1 MEDEL
6 RALEE
11 RLQVDITD
19 YDLLQRAITHRSYL
33 NESQEAGLEDNERLE
48 FLGDAVL
55 DFVVGAYL
63 YERFPEM
70 DEGELTA
77 LRAALV
83 RTRTLAGFARQL
95 DLGRSL
101 RLGYGE
107 AGSGGRDRTPT
118 LCAAFEAVI
127 GAVYLD
133 QGLDAVTE
141 LMARLMEPALQEIL
155 EKSLHKDAK
164 SEFQVW
170 AQGERN
176 ITPNYRVVGEEG
188 PDHAKT
194 FTVQVRLEDEV
205 WGEGQGRSKQA
216 AAQAAAADA
225 ISRVEKQNGQ

>member
-1 MEDEL
+1 
-6 RALEE
+6 
-11 RLQVDITD
+11 
-19 YDLLQRAITHRSYL
+19 
-33 NESQEAGLEDNERLE
+33 
-48 FLGDAVL
+48 
-55 DFVVGAYL
+55 
-63 YERFPEM
+63 
-70 DEGELTA
+70 
-77 LRAALV
+77 
-83 RTRTLAGFARQL
+83 
-95 DLGRSL
+95 
-101 RLGYGE
+101 
-107 AGSGGRDRTPT
+107 
-118 LCAAFEAVI
+118 
-127 GAVYLD
+127 LD

-188 PDHAKT
+188 PDHANT
-194 FTVQVRLEDEV
+194 FTAQVPLEDEV

>member
-1 MEDEL
+1 MDEL

-11 RLQVDITD
+11 RLDVDITD
-19 YDLLQRAITHRSYL
+19 YSLLQRALTHRSYI
-33 NESQEAGLEDNERLE
+33 NESGEPGLEDNERLE

-63 YERFPEM
+63 YARFPEM
-70 DEGELTA
+70 DEGELTS

-95 DLGRSL
+95 ELGGCL

-107 AGSGGRDRTPT
+107 EESGGRDRTPT
-118 LCAAFEAVI
+118 LCAAFEAVV
-127 GAVYLD
+127 GAIYLD
-133 QGLDAVTE
+133 QGLDAVQE
-141 LMARLMEPALQEIL
+141 LMERLVAPALEEIL
-155 EKSLHKDAK
+155 EQSLHKDAR

-170 AQGERN
+170 AQGEHN
-176 ITPNYRVVGEEG
+176 VTPAYRVVAEEG

-194 FTVQVRLEDEV
+194 FTVEVMLGSQV
-205 WGEGQGRSKQA
+205 WGQGRGRSKQV

-225 ISRVEKQNGQ
+225 MARIQGES